1 MKFLSPLLFLAVI
14 IFVVSNVMASP
25 YPEEPLLDDNAVER
39 ANKEG
44 CIRRKGTVYL
54 ILMMSNAVKAFS
66 ANVPSSVDSVFAW
79 KKYKNTIRKMIQYY
93 LMIHDRICLSL
104 GQYCK

>member
-39 ANKEG
+39 ANKKAASE
-44 CIRRKGTVYL
+44 RKGTVYL

-79 KKYKNTIRKMIQYY
+79 KNIKHDKKMIQYY

>member
-25 YPEEPLLDDNAVER
+25 YPEEHLLDDNALER

-44 CIRRKGTVYL
+44 CIRKEGTVYL

-66 ANVPSSVDSVFAW
+66 AKCTFFGGFCVCME
-79 KKYKNTIRKMIQYY
+79 KNIKTR
-93 LMIHDRICLSL
+93 
-104 GQYCK
+104 

>member
-25 YPEEPLLDDNAVER
+25 YPEEPLLDDNALER

-44 CIRRKGTVYL
+44 CIRKERDCIPNPDDEQCCEGLQCKCTFFGGFCVC
-54 ILMMSNAVKAFS
+54 ME
-66 ANVPSSVDSVFAW
+66 
-79 KKYKNTIRKMIQYY
+79 KNIKTR
-93 LMIHDRICLSL
+93 
-104 GQYCK
+104 